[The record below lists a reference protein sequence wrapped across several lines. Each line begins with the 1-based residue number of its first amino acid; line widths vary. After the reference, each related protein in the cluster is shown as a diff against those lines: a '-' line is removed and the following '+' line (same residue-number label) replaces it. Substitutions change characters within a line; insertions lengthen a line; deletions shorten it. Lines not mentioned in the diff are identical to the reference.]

1 LSAVS
6 DHKTD
11 AMPLVSITVPVYNHE
26 RFVEATIRSLIGQT
40 YKNIELILVDDGSSD
55 RSLTILRSLEQDCQS
70 RFVRCI
76 VFEQSN
82 SGIAAALN
90 RGIVASRGSFLFWL
104 ASDDLAEPDA
114 IATLLPELLR
124 DDEIGLAC
132 GDAEFMDAQ
141 GNPITKRLGDEDF
154 RSFIQYHIAR
164 KKKEEDFDLET
175 DFGSYRSFLGPN
187 YIPIGCLVRRSHFL
201 EAGYFDVTYVTE
213 DLELW
218 LRLSKVC
225 KFRFVNRTLCR
236 RRLHGTNIHRVLR
249 ARISLEGVRLM
260 LREARYC
267 IENGLADE
275 WQKCAEQRLERYRR
289 HLARKKTKEMDNAYQ
304 SVFRRLLNH
313 IRGR

>member
-1 LSAVS
+1 MSAVS

-11 AMPLVSITVPVYNHE
+11 AMPLVSIIVPVYNHE

-40 YKNIELILVDDGSSD
+40 YKNVELILVDDGSSD

-82 SGIAAALN
+82 SGIPAALN

-114 IATLLPELLR
+114 IATLLPELLQ

-132 GDAEFMDAQ
+132 GDAEFIDAQ
-141 GNPITKRLGDEDF
+141 GNPITQKLRNEDF
-154 RSFIQYHIAR
+154 RSSIRYNIAR
-164 KKKEEDFDLET
+164 KKDFDLET
-175 DFGSYRSFLGPN
+175 DFGSYRSFIGPN

-213 DLELW
+213 DSELW

-225 KFRFVNRTLCR
+225 QFKFVNRTLCR
-236 RRLHGTNIHRVLR
+236 RRLHKTNTHRTMR
-249 ARISLEGVRLM
+249 ARMSLDSVRLM

-267 IENGLADE
+267 IENGLAHE
-275 WQKCAEQRLERYRR
+275 WQKCAEERLERYRR
-289 HLARKKTKEMDNAYQ
+289 HLARKKTKEMDNSYQ
-304 SVFRRLLNH
+304 SVLRRLLKH

>member
-1 LSAVS
+1 
-6 DHKTD
+6 
-11 AMPLVSITVPVYNHE
+11 MPLVSIIVPVYNHE

-40 YKNIELILVDDGSSD
+40 YKNVELILVDDGSSD

-141 GNPITKRLGDEDF
+141 GNQITQKLRNEDF
-154 RSFIQYHIAR
+154 RSSIRYNIAR
-164 KKKEEDFDLET
+164 KKKEDFDLET
-175 DFGSYRSFLGPN
+175 DFGSYRSFIGHN

-236 RRLHGTNIHRVLR
+236 RRLHGTNTHRVLHPR
-249 ARISLEGVRLM
+249 MSLEGVRLM

-275 WQKCAEQRLERYRR
+275 WQKYAEERLGRYSRQ
-289 HLARKKTKEMDNAYQ
+289 LASGKAKEMDNAYQ

-313 IRGR
+313 IRGRCR

>member
-1 LSAVS
+1 
-6 DHKTD
+6 
-11 AMPLVSITVPVYNHE
+11 MPLVSIIVPVYNHE

-40 YKNIELILVDDGSSD
+40 YKNVELILVDDGSSD

-82 SGIAAALN
+82 SGIPAALN

-141 GNPITKRLGDEDF
+141 GNQITQKLRNEDF
-154 RSFIQYHIAR
+154 RSSIRYNIAR
-164 KKKEEDFDLET
+164 KKKEDFDLET
-175 DFGSYRSFLGPN
+175 DFGSYRSFIGPN

-213 DLELW
+213 DSELW

-236 RRLHGTNIHRVLR
+236 RRIHGTNTHRVLR
-249 ARISLEGVRLM
+249 ARISLESVRLM

-275 WQKCAEQRLERYRR
+275 WQKCAEERLGRYSRQ
-289 HLARKKTKEMDNAYQ
+289 LAMGKAKEMDNAYQ

-313 IRGR
+313 IRGRCR